1 MRKAL
6 VVFFLITICA
16 SNVFAWGRE
25 GHRMVCR
32 IAFDSLSSDD
42 QKEVERLTKAYK
54 TPPGNTLVIN
64 DFPDACIFP
73 DEARSK
79 AVDAKKK
86 GETTSPW
93 LHFEP
98 FNDWHFLNVDRSVKQ
113 IPASA
118 CANNCVIFAIEKHS
132 HDLQTASND
141 QDRAEALIFLGHWVG
156 DIHQPLHI
164 SYKDDQG
171 GNLVQP
177 VTGGFYPIPAPT
189 VERPNPTLN
198 LHSVWDSGII
208 RKDLPSADVL
218 VFADKLHATIT
229 DAQRTAW
236 LSSKPLHWA
245 QESYDI
251 TTAPDVDY
259 CKRASCNADCKAL
272 SPNGRVLKNT
282 YQDEFADD
290 VELRLEQAGTR
301 LGSLIHAAL
310 HP

>member
-1 MRKAL
+1 MRRAL
-6 VVFFLITICA
+6 TVFFLIAVSA

-25 GHRMVCR
+25 GHRIVCR
-32 IAFDSLSSDD
+32 IAFDSLSKED

-54 TPPGNTLVIN
+54 TPAGTDLKIEG
-64 DFPDACIFP
+64 FPDACIFA

-98 FNDWHFLNVDRSVKQ
+98 FNEWHFLNVEPTVKQ

-118 CANNCVIFAIEKHS
+118 CHDNCVVFAIEKHS
-132 HDLQTASND
+132 HDLQTAAND
-141 QDRAEALIFLGHWVG
+141 QDRAEALILLGHWVG
-156 DIHQPLHI
+156 DVHQPLHV
-164 SYKDDQG
+164 SYKEDQG
-171 GNLVQP
+171 GNKIEP
-177 VTGGFYPIPAPT
+177 VTGGFYPLPQIPNKPDA
-189 VERPNPTLN
+189 TLN

-208 RKDLPSADVL
+208 RKDLPSSDLFA
-218 VFADKLHATIT
+218 FADRLQATIT

-236 LSSKPLHWA
+236 LASKPLQWA

-251 TTAPDVDY
+251 TTLPDFQY
-259 CKRASCNADCKAL
+259 CRRTSCDAGCEALKAH
-272 SPNGRVLKNT
+272 GRVLTKA

-290 VELRLEQAGTR
+290 VELRMEQAGTR
-301 LGSLIHAAL
+301 LASLIHAAL